1 MSEVE
6 QFWYALS
13 KKWYGTEVPWGELDP
28 RAQHNFIE
36 AINVIISILNFYHKG
51 KNG

>member
-13 KKWYGTEVPWGELDP
+13 KKWYGKEVPWGELEP
-28 RAQHNFIE
+28 QHQHLFIE
-36 AINVIISILNFYHKG
+36 AINVIFGLLHFYNKG